1 MPFFKIL
8 LLIFFILVFA
18 YSLFRP
24 FPSILAKIFFIS
36 GSFLGM
42 LSVAGTRYSI
52 LISDFLGMREADLYL
67 YLTLLTVFLFV
78 GYTLNRFDEL
88 NKKISFLVKEIAIL
102 NNKDID

>member
-8 LLIFFILVFA
+8 LFFFFILVFF
-18 YSLFRP
+18 YSIFRP

-36 GSFLGM
+36 GSSLGM
-42 LSVAGTRYSI
+42 LSVAGQEYSL

-88 NKKISFLVKEIAIL
+88 NTKISLLVKEISIL
-102 NNKDID
+102 SKKDIN